1 MANAHAGIMCATS
14 RVAYLM
20 LLVSS
25 CLLSTMK
32 ISAVASGVPRIEQ
45 IVWIWSMK
53 SLPLN
58 LNMFGVGRETDR
70 ATLFG
75 AERLLLKY
83 LEALFSWNDRSLQWF
98 KD

>member
-1 MANAHAGIMCATS
+1 MPTQVSCVQLQGSLFDAPCHI
-14 RVAYLM
+14 
-20 LLVSS
+20 SS

-32 ISAVASGVPRIEQ
+32 IGAVASGVPRIEQ

-75 AERLLLKY
+75 AKPLLLKH